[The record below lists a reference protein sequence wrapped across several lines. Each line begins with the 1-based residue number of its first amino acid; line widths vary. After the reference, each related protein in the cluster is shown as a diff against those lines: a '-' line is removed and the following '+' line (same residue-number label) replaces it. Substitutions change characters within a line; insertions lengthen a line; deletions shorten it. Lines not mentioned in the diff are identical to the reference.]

1 MNHRILAPAV
11 AGIILIDGG
20 FFCIY
25 GADDDKPLSS
35 AAVALEQLNKCAD
48 TFYTQ
53 EKAKVTRIAC
63 FVQAPEI
70 FKSQEYRSR
79 YILEKVDYEMIW
91 EQDKSLTVKP
101 RDIPA
106 YFGWEAKSE
115 SELYAKAMAAQLQ
128 EFFKFTDPVNEV
140 VKQVNTLQKTERYEI
155 TSTPDGKLQKIELTI
170 KDSEKTRRRHRKT
183 DRSKEEDS
191 SNEEKLPDNITVW
204 LNADNQITRLEIRGY
219 KEKIVGV
226 LTPVKY
232 IKMWNVGQLDI
243 TTYKV
248 TRPEKPARPDD
259 RSGGEDSSEPFP
271 PPSFAFKDR
280 AKVSFTYAHPIEKVM
295 VISNLQITRLDRD
308 GKTLVRRNEPN
319 PVNVVFTKHEV
330 EKSK

>member
-1 MNHRILAPAV
+1 MNHRVLAPAV
-11 AGIILIDGG
+11 AGMILIAGG
-20 FFCIY
+20 FFRLY
-25 GADDDKPLSS
+25 GADEDKPLSP
-35 AAVALEQLNKCAD
+35 AEVALAQLNKCAD

-115 SELYAKAMAAQLQ
+115 SELYAKVMAAQLQ

-140 VKQVNTLQKTERYEI
+140 IKQVNTLQKTERYEI
-155 TSTPDGKLQKIELTI
+155 ISTPDGKLQKIELTV
-170 KDSEKTRRRHRKT
+170 KNAEKARRRHRKT

-191 SNEEKLPDNITVW
+191 SKEGKLPDNITVW
-204 LNADNQITRLEIRGY
+204 LNADNQITRLEILGY
-219 KEKIVGV
+219 KEKFVGV

-232 IKMWNVGQLDI
+232 NKLWNVGQLDV

-248 TRPEKPARPDD
+248 TWPEK
-259 RSGGEDSSEPFP
+259 EDSSETVP
-271 PPSFAFKDR
+271 PPSFGFKER
-280 AKVSFTYAHPIEKVM
+280 AKMAFTYAHPVEKVM
-295 VISNLQITRLDRD
+295 VISNLQITRLDKD
-308 GKTLVRRNEPN
+308 GKALVRRNEPN
-319 PVNVVFTKHEV
+319 PVNITFTKHEV

>member
-1 MNHRILAPAV
+1 MGHRILLLAV
-11 AGIILIDGG
+11 AGIILIAGG
-20 FFCIY
+20 FFSLY
-25 GADDDKPLSS
+25 GENENKSPSPS
-35 AAVALEQLNKCAD
+35 EVALEQLNKCAD

-53 EKAKVTRIAC
+53 EKAKVTRISC

-70 FKSQEYRSR
+70 FKAQEYRSR

-101 RDIPA
+101 RDIPP
-106 YFGWEAKSE
+106 YFGWEAKGE
-115 SELYAKAMAAQLQ
+115 AEVYAKVMAAQLQ
-128 EFFKFTDPVNEV
+128 EFLKFTDPVSEV
-140 VKQVNTLQKTERYEI
+140 IKQVKTLQKTECYDI
-155 TSTPDGKLQKIELTI
+155 TSAPDGKLQKIELNI
-170 KDSEKTRRRHRKT
+170 KDAEKARRRHRKT

-191 SNEEKLPDNITVW
+191 LKEEKLPDNITVW
-204 LNADNQITRLEIRGY
+204 LNADYQITRLESLDY

-232 IKMWNVGQLDI
+232 SKMWNVGQLDI

-248 TRPEKPARPDD
+248 TRTEK
-259 RSGGEDSSEPFP
+259 EDSGETVP
-271 PPSFAFKDR
+271 PPSLAFKER
-280 AKVSFTYAHPIEKVM
+280 TKMAFTYANPIEKVM
-295 VISNLQITRLDRD
+295 AILNLQITRLDKD

-319 PVNVVFTKHEV
+319 PVNITFTKHEV

>member
-1 MNHRILAPAV
+1 V
-11 AGIILIDGG
+11 AGIILIAGG
-20 FFCIY
+20 LFCLY
-25 GADDDKPLSS
+25 GADEDKSS
-35 AAVALEQLNKCAD
+35 SPAKVALEQLDKCAD

-53 EKAKVTRIAC
+53 EKAKVTRISC

-115 SELYAKAMAAQLQ
+115 AELYAKAMAAQLQ

-140 VKQVNTLQKTERYEI
+140 IKQVNTLQKTERYEI
-155 TSTPDGKLQKIELTI
+155 TSTPNGKLQKIELTI
-170 KDSEKTRRRHRKT
+170 KDSEKARRRHRKT
-183 DRSKEEDS
+183 DRSNEEDS
-191 SNEEKLPDNITVW
+191 PKEEKLPDNITVW
-204 LNADNQITRLEIRGY
+204 INADNQMARLEILGY

-232 IKMWNVGQLDI
+232 NKMWNVSQMDI

-248 TRPEKPARPDD
+248 TRPEKPARSDD
-259 RSGGEDSSEPFP
+259 RSGGEDSNETLP
-271 PPSFAFKDR
+271 PPSFSFKDR
-280 AKVSFTYAHPIEKVM
+280 TKVAFTYVHPIEKVM
-295 VISNLQITRLDRD
+295 VISNLQIMRLDKD
-308 GKTLVRRNEPN
+308 GKMLVRRNEPN